1 MTLTYRLPILLGTA
15 AAVACLGAL
24 PAQAE
29 LTVVSFDLDALE
41 ELDAASLDFAD
52 EPTAEVPVEEAASLA
67 TEANPAEAE
76 ADLAEAAIATDLTAD
91 IPETEVPTLAET
103 VEAES
108 FGEATDLAL
117 PTDSVTTTAPLAF
130 SEDGYEVA
138 QIRTEE
144 VEQLAQVT
152 APLFRGIAP
161 AYLGI
166 GGNIGLDR
174 SADSAV
180 GDFGFSVFGKVSL
193 GPRFAVRPALL
204 VSEQDV
210 SVAIPV
216 TFNFNPVQF
225 NQFTVAPFIGGGVDV
240 GDSTGL
246 LINAGLDIPI
256 SQQFTLTAQSNFRV
270 TNGTGIG
277 LLLGVGYNIPLFFE

>member
-29 LTVVSFDLDALE
+29 PTVVSFDLDA
-41 ELDAASLDFAD
+41 ATLDFAD
-52 EPTAEVPVEEAASLA
+52 EPTAETPVEEAAALA
-67 TEANPAEAE
+67 TEASPAEAE
-76 ADLAEAAIATDLTAD
+76 VDLAEAAIATDLTAD

-103 VEAES
+103 VDAES
-108 FGEATDLAL
+108 LGEATDLAL
-117 PTDSVTTTAPLAF
+117 PTAPITTTAPLAF
-130 SEDGYEVA
+130 AEDGYDVA
-138 QIRTEE
+138 QIQTEE

-152 APLFRGIAP
+152 APLFRGISP

-225 NQFTVAPFIGGGVDV
+225 NQFTVAPFLGGGVDV

-277 LLLGVGYNIPLFFE
+277 LLLGVGYNVPLFFE